1 MIVIYS
7 ECDLLSAGHPSSLF
21 EDFGIEL
28 LQIASAKSIS
38 EQFTSARGARIKA
51 AQTTDSKGVSTSRF
65 GRIFG
70 GTKLVAIIE
79 HSYNRQ
85 LHMGNEEKIHIAAK

>member
-1 MIVIYS
+1 MTCCRLGANLVS
-7 ECDLLSAGHPSSLF
+7 

-28 LQIASAKSIS
+28 LQIAIAKSIS

-51 AQTTDSKGVSTSRF
+51 AQTTDSRSVSTSSRLPVSAEF
-65 GRIFG
+65 SVEK
-70 GTKLVAIIE
+70 KLVAIIE

-85 LHMGNEEKIHIAAK
+85 LHMGNEEKKNSRSSQVV